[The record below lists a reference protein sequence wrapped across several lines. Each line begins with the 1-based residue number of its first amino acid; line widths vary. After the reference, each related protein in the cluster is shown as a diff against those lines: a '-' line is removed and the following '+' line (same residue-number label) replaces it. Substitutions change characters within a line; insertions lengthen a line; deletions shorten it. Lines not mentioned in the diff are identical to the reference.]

1 MSAPSSMKASSAS
14 EHCSTRAR
22 ISATVMGFSRSWRSS
37 PPAADQG
44 FSNSTS
50 SFRLVRIIL
59 EWVPR
64 ISLTPVPAAVTTSA
78 RA

>member
-1 MSAPSSMKASSAS
+1 MKASSSS

-44 FSNSTS
+44 FSSSTP
-50 SFRLVRIIL
+50 SFRLVSMIL

-64 ISLTPVPAAVTTSA
+64 ISLMPMPAVVMISA